1 MQPVEHLYAQP
12 LPKRQRQ
19 LHHRHSNS
27 SQDRINV
34 GQGFLPRIQPA
45 KHHNRQASYVKMKI
59 WFDVQAIITNCD
71 FYSHRSR
78 PRRPEQLSN
87 LWIQGK
93 RNDHRCLQ
101 LQRFAIKISH
111 FWNFDI
117 FFLFMKHGKLAIG
130 NLIRVG
136 NTGNDHEFFAY
147 LRAIFFM

>member
-1 MQPVEHLYAQP
+1 MISFQSRDLNSSQHDELPMQPVEHLYAQP

-34 GQGFLPRIQPA
+34 GQGFHPRNQPA

-93 RNDHRCLQ
+93 RNDHQCSQ
-101 LQRFAIKISH
+101 LQRFAIKVPICGILTFLM
-111 FWNFDI
+111 FWNMSSWPLVI
-117 FFLFMKHGKLAIG
+117 WYKSW
-130 NLIRVG
+130 
-136 NTGNDHEFFAY
+136 
-147 LRAIFFM
+147 